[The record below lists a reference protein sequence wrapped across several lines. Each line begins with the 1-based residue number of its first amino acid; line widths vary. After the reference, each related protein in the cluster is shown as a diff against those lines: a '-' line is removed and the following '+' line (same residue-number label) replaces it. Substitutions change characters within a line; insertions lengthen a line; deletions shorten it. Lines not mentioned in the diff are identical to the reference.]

1 MEIRGGKIPMME
13 EAMDESMDENEA
25 GMVDN
30 PAEAEMDHVTGDA
43 GDAKDKDEDCKCGD
57 NVNKA
62 LINSLA
68 ACSQTLSTIEECKVG
83 KVSSITSNEQVVPC
97 TCEETLTTHLVKSVK
112 SCTDAVETLTKCE
125 KKEEKV
131 QDSCALRY
139 KNNPNLKSG
148 TYELT
153 INGKKQ
159 SVYCDMD
166 KICGVKGGWMKVSR
180 FFASTDKKCPNDEF
194 ITHKVKDGHHVCR
207 AKASSDCTSVPLET
221 YGVTYT
227 HVCGFVDGYQAGA
240 TVAFDST
247 ADINSPYLSGVSI
260 TRTVTGPKKRR
271 HVFSLAV
278 GEAEKSTS
286 QYACPCNAGATHKP
300 PAFVGDDYYC
310 ESGSPDV
317 PTSKAI
323 LLHDPLWDGGMF
335 RHAETKCKKSLMPWF
350 KHSISPATSDQ
361 LELRLC
367 RIKKKTDVY
376 LEHFAIYIR

>member
-1 MEIRGGKIPMME
+1 MME

-25 GMVDN
+25 DMVDN
-30 PAEAEMDHVTGDA
+30 PAEAEMAHVTGDA

-83 KVSSITSNEQVVPC
+83 KVSSITSNKQVVPC
-97 TCEETLTTHLVKSVK
+97 MCEETLTTHLVKSVK

-125 KKEEKV
+125 KEEEKV

-139 KNNPNLKSG
+139 KNNPSLKSG

-159 SVYCDMD
+159 SVHCHMGER
-166 KICGVKGGWMKVSR
+166 CGIKGGWMRVGYFDRRSQ
-180 FFASTDKKCPNDEF
+180 DKCPNDNFES
-194 ITHKVKDGHHVCR
+194 HKLKNHYACTGIGMIGTYC
-207 AKASSDCTSVPLET
+207 ASLPLET
-221 YGVTYT
+221 HGMAYSE
-227 HVCGFVDGYQAGA
+227 VCGTAKAYQAGP
-240 TVAFDST
+240 TIGFKSK
-247 ADINSPYLSGVSI
+247 ADINSPYLDGVSI
-260 TRTVTGPKKRR
+260 TRTVTGPEKRR
-271 HVFSLAV
+271 HVFSLAA

-286 QYACPCNAGATHKP
+286 VHACPCNEGATHKP
-300 PAFVGDDYYC
+300 PAFVADDYFC
-310 ESGSPDV
+310 ESGKTNVYKGP
-317 PTSKAI
+317 PNPAI
-323 LLHDPLWDGGMF
+323 DDPLWDGKKF
-335 RHAETKCKKSLMPWF
+335 QYKEAKCKKQEMPWF

-367 RIKKKTDVY
+367 NNKMLSTIF
-376 LEHFAIYIR
+376 LESFDIYIR

>member
-1 MEIRGGKIPMME
+1 MME

-25 GMVDN
+25 GMMDN

-43 GDAKDKDEDCKCGD
+43 GDTKDKDEDCKCGD

-153 INGKKQ
+153 INGKVQ
-159 SVYCDMD
+159 SVYCYMGPL
-166 KICGVKGGWMKVSR
+166 CGVKSGWTRVGA
-180 FFASTDKKCPNDEF
+180 FDGTLQGKCPNDEF
-194 ITHKVKDGHHVCR
+194 VVSETTLHVCR
-207 AKASSDCTSVPLET
+207 ASGSCASVPLET

-227 HVCGFVDGYQAGA
+227 DVCGFVGGYQAGA
-240 TVAFDST
+240 TAAFDSK

-260 TRTVTGPKKRR
+260 TRTVTGPEKRR
-271 HVFSLAV
+271 HVFSMAA

-286 QYACPCNAGATHKP
+286 QNACPCNAGATHKP

-317 PTSKAI
+317 LKSTA
-323 LLHDPLWDGGMF
+323 LLRDDQLWDGDKLH
-335 RHAETKCKKSLMPWF
+335 HAETKCKKSLMPAF
-350 KHSISPATSDQ
+350 KHSISPPTSDQ

-367 RIKKKTDVY
+367 RIKQKADVY
-376 LEHFAIYIR
+376 LMTFYIYIR

>member
-1 MEIRGGKIPMME
+1 MME

-131 QDSCALRY
+131 QDSCDLRY
-139 KNNPNLKSG
+139 KNNPNLRSG

-159 SVYCDMD
+159 SVYCHMVEL
-166 KICGVKGGWMKVSR
+166 CGVKGGWMSVGQ
-180 FFASTDKKCPNDEF
+180 FFSNSDKCPNYAF
-194 ITHKVKDGHHVCR
+194 ISNSFGPGHLMCR
-207 AKASSDCTSVPLET
+207 ASGSCASVPLET

-227 HVCGFVDGYQAGA
+227 DVCGSVRGYQAGA
-240 TVAFDST
+240 TVAFDSK

-260 TRTVTGPKKRR
+260 TRTVTGPEKRR
-271 HVFSLAV
+271 HVFSLAA

-286 QYACPCNAGATHKP
+286 QNACPCNAGATHKP
-300 PAFVGDDYYC
+300 PAFVGDDYCC

-317 PTSKAI
+317 PTSTKV
-323 LLHDPLWDGGMF
+323 LQFDQLWDMHQL
-335 RHAETKCKKSLMPWF
+335 RHAEAKCKKPLVPMF
-350 KHSISPATSDQ
+350 KRSISPPTSDQ

-367 RIKKKTDVY
+367 RIKQGTDVY
-376 LEHFAIYIR
+376 LGEFIIFIR

>member
-1 MEIRGGKIPMME
+1 MME

-25 GMVDN
+25 DMMDN
-30 PAEAEMDHVTGDA
+30 PEAEMDHVTGDA
-43 GDAKDKDEDCKCGD
+43 GDAKDQDKGCKCGD

-83 KVSSITSNEQVVPC
+83 KVSFITSNKQVVPC

-112 SCTDAVETLTKCE
+112 SCTDAVETLTKC
-125 KKEEKV
+125 KKEEEKV

-139 KNNPNLKSG
+139 KNDPNLKSD

-159 SVYCDMD
+159 SVYCAMGE
-166 KICGVKGGWMKVSR
+166 ICGVKTGWMRVG
-180 FFASTDKKCPNDEF
+180 FFFVNYARCPNDEF
-194 ITHKVKDGHHVCR
+194 VPHKLNTGGYVCR
-207 AKASSDCTSVPLET
+207 AKASGSCASMPLET
-221 YGVTYT
+221 YGMTYT
-227 HVCGFVDGYQAGA
+227 DVCGAVLGYQAGA
-240 TVAFDST
+240 TVAFDSK

-260 TRTVTGPKKRR
+260 TRTVTGPEKRR
-271 HVFSLAV
+271 HVFSLAA

-286 QYACPCNAGATHKP
+286 QNACPCNAGATHKP

-317 PTSKAI
+317 PTSTAV
-323 LLHDPLWDGGMF
+323 LNNDQLWDGKKLQ
-335 RHAETKCKKSLMPWF
+335 HAEAKCKKPLMPWF
-350 KHSISPATSDQ
+350 KHSISPPTSDQ

-367 RIKKKTDVY
+367 RSNDKSIAY
-376 LEHFAIYIR
+376 LRYFDIYIR

>member
-1 MEIRGGKIPMME
+1 MME
-13 EAMDESMDENEA
+13 EAMDENEA

-30 PAEAEMDHVTGDA
+30 PAEAEMAHVTGDA
-43 GDAKDKDEDCKCGD
+43 GNTKDKDEDCKCGD

-83 KVSSITSNEQVVPC
+83 KVSSITSNELVVPC

-125 KKEEKV
+125 KEEEKV
-131 QDSCALRY
+131 QDSCVLRY

-159 SVYCDMD
+159 SVYCRMG
-166 KICGVKGGWMKVSR
+166 KRCGVKGGWMRVGFYFGSSY
-180 FFASTDKKCPNDEF
+180 AKCPNDEF
-194 ITHKVKDGHHVCR
+194 VYHKLNNGHSACR
-207 AKASSDCTSVPLET
+207 AKASGSCASVPLET

-227 HVCGFVDGYQAGA
+227 DVCGSVTGFQAGA
-240 TVAFDST
+240 TVAFDSK

-260 TRTVTGPKKRR
+260 TRTVTGPEKRR
-271 HVFSLAV
+271 HVFSMAV

-286 QYACPCNAGATHKP
+286 QYACPCNKGATHKP

-310 ESGSPDV
+310 ESGSADV
-317 PTSKAI
+317 PTSLAV
-323 LLHDPLWDGGMF
+323 LSDDLLWDGKKLQ
-335 RHAETKCKKSLMPWF
+335 HAEAKCKKPLMPVF
-350 KHSISPATSDQ
+350 KHSISPPTSDQ

-367 RIKKKTDVY
+367 NANKKSIAY
-376 LEHFAIYIR
+376 LVRFAIYIR

>member
-1 MEIRGGKIPMME
+1 MIE
-13 EAMDESMDENEA
+13 EAMDESKDKNEA
-25 GMVDN
+25 DMVDN
-30 PAEAEMDHVTGDA
+30 PEAEMDHVTGDA
-43 GDAKDKDEDCKCGD
+43 GDAKNKDEDCKCGD

-68 ACSQTLSTIEECKVG
+68 VCSQTLSTIEECKVG

-125 KKEEKV
+125 KEEEKV

-139 KNNPNLKSG
+139 KNDPKLKSG
-148 TYELT
+148 TYKLT

-159 SVYCDMD
+159 SVYCHMGQ
-166 KICGVKGGWMKVSR
+166 ICGVKGGWMRVSY
-180 FFASTDKKCPNDEF
+180 FIGPLQKKCPNDEF
-194 ITHKVKDGHHVCR
+194 VLHKLNANAYVCR
-207 AKASSDCTSVPLET
+207 AKASGSCTSVPLET

-227 HVCGFVDGYQAGA
+227 DVCGSVRGYQAGA
-240 TVAFDST
+240 TVAFDSK

-260 TRTVTGPKKRR
+260 TRTVTGPEKRR

-286 QYACPCNAGATHKP
+286 LYACPCNEGATSHKP

-310 ESGSPDV
+310 QLMFLQLQQYLVMIQSGMERSF
-317 PTSKAI
+317 S
-323 LLHDPLWDGGMF
+323 MQ
-335 RHAETKCKKSLMPWF
+335 R
-350 KHSISPATSDQ
+350 
-361 LELRLC
+361 
-367 RIKKKTDVY
+367 
-376 LEHFAIYIR
+376 

>member
-1 MEIRGGKIPMME
+1 MME

-30 PAEAEMDHVTGDA
+30 PSEAEMDHVTGDA

-83 KVSSITSNEQVVPC
+83 KVSSITSNELVVPC

-125 KKEEKV
+125 KGEEKV

-139 KNNPNLKSG
+139 KNDPKLKSG

-159 SVYCDMD
+159 SVYCSMGEL
-166 KICGVKGGWMKVSR
+166 CGVKGGWMAVGHFDGPSN
-180 FFASTDKKCPNDEF
+180 DKCPNDEF
-194 ITHKVKDGHHVCR
+194 ALSPMLETGFRVC
-207 AKASSDCTSVPLET
+207 KASGSCASVPLET

-227 HVCGFVDGYQAGA
+227 DICGTVYGYQAGA

-260 TRTVTGPKKRR
+260 TRTVTGPEKRR
-271 HVFSLAV
+271 HVFSLAA

-286 QYACPCNAGATHKP
+286 QDACPCNKGATHKP
-300 PAFVGDDYYC
+300 PTFVGDDYFC

-317 PTSKAI
+317 PTSTKI
-323 LLHDPLWDGGMF
+323 LQDDLLWDGSQLQ
-335 RHAETKCKKSLMPWF
+335 HAEAKCKKSLMPAF
-350 KHSISPATSDQ
+350 KRSISPPTSDQ

-367 RIKKKTDVY
+367 KIKQKAEAY
-376 LEHFAIYIR
+376 LESFSIFIR